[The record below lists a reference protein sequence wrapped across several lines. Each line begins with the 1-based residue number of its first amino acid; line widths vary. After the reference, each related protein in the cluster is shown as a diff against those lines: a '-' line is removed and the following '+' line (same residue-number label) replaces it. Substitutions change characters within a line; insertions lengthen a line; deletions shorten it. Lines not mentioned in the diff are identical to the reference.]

1 VLTTL
6 NRRKEPRR
14 TDRPA
19 GLLIFAPGDYPQPL
33 RAATKPREC
42 SRSCGSGGL
51 LLDKK
56 GRVLQTNLKARR
68 YLGSRFNL
76 KRRGGNPEATI
87 NEAVQDGLRSALMGS
102 AEVAPLLGNHIMVPR
117 ADSRPLL
124 LRQLSVPGGLDVVG
138 EAIAAIVVL
147 DMDDCPHPDEDLLRE
162 LFLLTPA
169 EARLAKRLACGQDL
183 ASIAKDLGVTRG
195 TVRVQLKSL
204 FWKTATR
211 RQGELI
217 ALLAHLSRLH
227 VAK

>member
-1 VLTTL
+1 MSAAGQVVLDVL
-6 NRRKEPRR
+6 E
-14 TDRPA
+14 A
-19 GLLIFAPGDYPQPL
+19 LG
-33 RAATKPREC
+33 C
-42 SRSCGSGGL
+42 GGL
-51 LLDKK
+51 LLDNK
-56 GRVLQTNLKARR
+56 GRVLQTNPKAHR

-76 KRRGGNPEATI
+76 NRRGGSPEGTI

-102 AEVAPLLGNHIMVPR
+102 AEVAPILGDHIVVPR

-124 LRQLSVPGGLDVVG
+124 LRQLILPGGLDVSG

-147 DMDDCPHPDEDLLRE
+147 DMQDCPHPDEDLLRD

-169 EARLAKRLACGQDL
+169 EARVANRLSCGQDV
-183 ASIAKDLGVTRG
+183 ASIARNLGVSRG
-195 TVRVQLKSL
+195 TVRVHLKSL

-217 ALLAHLSRLH
+217 ALLAHLSKMR

>member
-1 VLTTL
+1 MSAAGQVVLDVL
-6 NRRKEPRR
+6 E
-14 TDRPA
+14 A
-19 GLLIFAPGDYPQPL
+19 LGL
-33 RAATKPREC
+33 
-42 SRSCGSGGL
+42 GGL
-51 LLDKK
+51 LLDNK
-56 GRVLQTNLKARR
+56 GRVLQTNPKAHR

-76 KRRGGNPEATI
+76 NRRGGSPEGTI

-102 AEVAPLLGNHIMVPR
+102 AEVAPILGDHIVVPR

-124 LRQLSVPGGLDVVG
+124 LRQLTLPGGLDVSG

-147 DMDDCPHPDEDLLRE
+147 DMEDCPHPDEDLLRD

-169 EARLAKRLACGQDL
+169 EARVANRLSCGQDV
-183 ASIAKDLGVTRG
+183 ASIARDLGVSRG
-195 TVRVQLKSL
+195 TVRVHLKSL

-217 ALLAHLSRLH
+217 ALLAHLSKMR

>member
-1 VLTTL
+1 MSAAGQVVLDVL
-6 NRRKEPRR
+6 E
-14 TDRPA
+14 A
-19 GLLIFAPGDYPQPL
+19 LG
-33 RAATKPREC
+33 C
-42 SRSCGSGGL
+42 GGL
-51 LLDKK
+51 LLDNK
-56 GRVLQTNLKARR
+56 GRVLQTNPKAHR

-76 KRRGGNPEATI
+76 NRRGGSPEGTI

-102 AEVAPLLGNHIMVPR
+102 AEVAPILGDHIVVPR

-124 LRQLSVPGGLDVVG
+124 LRQLTLPGGLDVSG

-147 DMDDCPHPDEDLLRE
+147 DMEDCPHPDEDLLRD

-169 EARLAKRLACGQDL
+169 EARVANRLSCGQDV
-183 ASIAKDLGVTRG
+183 ASIARDLGVSRG
-195 TVRVQLKSL
+195 TVRVHLKSL

-217 ALLAHLSRLH
+217 ALLAHLSKMR

>member
-1 VLTTL
+1 MSAAGQVVLDVL
-6 NRRKEPRR
+6 E
-14 TDRPA
+14 A
-19 GLLIFAPGDYPQPL
+19 LG
-33 RAATKPREC
+33 C
-42 SRSCGSGGL
+42 GGL
-51 LLDKK
+51 LLDNK
-56 GRVLQTNLKARR
+56 GRVLQTNPKAHR

-76 KRRGGNPEATI
+76 NRRGGSPEGTI

-102 AEVAPLLGNHIMVPR
+102 AEVAPILGDHIVVPR

-124 LRQLSVPGGLDVVG
+124 LRQLILPGGLDVSG

-147 DMDDCPHPDEDLLRE
+147 DMEDCPHPDEDLLRD

-169 EARLAKRLACGQDL
+169 KARVANRLSCGQDV
-183 ASIAKDLGVTRG
+183 ASIACHLGVSRG
-195 TVRVQLKSL
+195 TVRVHLKSL

-217 ALLAHLSRLH
+217 ALLAHLSKMR

>member
-1 VLTTL
+1 MSAAGQVVLDVL
-6 NRRKEPRR
+6 E
-14 TDRPA
+14 A
-19 GLLIFAPGDYPQPL
+19 LG
-33 RAATKPREC
+33 C
-42 SRSCGSGGL
+42 GGL
-51 LLDKK
+51 LLDNK
-56 GRVLQTNLKARR
+56 GRVLQTNPKAHR

-76 KRRGGNPEATI
+76 NRRGGSPEGTI

-102 AEVAPLLGNHIMVPR
+102 AEVAPILGDHIVVPR

-124 LRQLSVPGGLDVVG
+124 LRQLILPGGLDVSG

-147 DMDDCPHPDEDLLRE
+147 DMQDCPHPDEDLLRD

-169 EARLAKRLACGQDL
+169 EARVANRLSCGQDV
-183 ASIAKDLGVTRG
+183 ASIARDLGVSRG
-195 TVRVQLKSL
+195 TVRVHLKSL

-217 ALLAHLSRLH
+217 ALLAHLSKMR

>member
-1 VLTTL
+1 MSAAGQVVLDVL
-6 NRRKEPRR
+6 E
-14 TDRPA
+14 A
-19 GLLIFAPGDYPQPL
+19 LG
-33 RAATKPREC
+33 C
-42 SRSCGSGGL
+42 GGL
-51 LLDKK
+51 LLDNK
-56 GRVLQTNLKARR
+56 GRVLQTNPKAHR

-76 KRRGGNPEATI
+76 NRRGGSPKGTI

-102 AEVAPLLGNHIMVPR
+102 AEVAPILGDHIVVPR

-124 LRQLSVPGGLDVVG
+124 LRQLILPGGLDVSG

-147 DMDDCPHPDEDLLRE
+147 DMQDCPHPDEDLLRD

-169 EARLAKRLACGQDL
+169 EARVANRLSCGQDV
-183 ASIAKDLGVTRG
+183 ASIARDLGVSRG
-195 TVRVQLKSL
+195 TVRVHLKSL

-217 ALLAHLSRLH
+217 ALLAHLSKMR

>member
-1 VLTTL
+1 MPAAGQVVLDVL
-6 NRRKEPRR
+6 E
-14 TDRPA
+14 A
-19 GLLIFAPGDYPQPL
+19 LG
-33 RAATKPREC
+33 C
-42 SRSCGSGGL
+42 GGL
-51 LLDKK
+51 LLDNK
-56 GRVLQTNLKARR
+56 GRVLQTNPKAHR

-76 KRRGGNPEATI
+76 NRRGGSPEGTI

-102 AEVAPLLGNHIMVPR
+102 AEVAPILGDHIIVPR

-124 LRQLSVPGGLDVVG
+124 LRQLTLPGGLDVSG

-147 DMDDCPHPDEDLLRE
+147 DVEDCPHPDEDLLRD

-169 EARLAKRLACGQDL
+169 EARVANRLSCGQDV
-183 ASIAKDLGVTRG
+183 ASIARDLGVSRG
-195 TVRVQLKSL
+195 TVRVHLKSL

-217 ALLAHLSRLH
+217 ALLAHLSKMR

>member
-1 VLTTL
+1 MSAAGQVVLDVL
-6 NRRKEPRR
+6 E
-14 TDRPA
+14 A
-19 GLLIFAPGDYPQPL
+19 LG
-33 RAATKPREC
+33 C
-42 SRSCGSGGL
+42 GGL
-51 LLDKK
+51 LLDNK
-56 GRVLQTNLKARR
+56 GRVLQTNPKAHR

-76 KRRGGNPEATI
+76 NRRGGSPEGTI

-102 AEVAPLLGNHIMVPR
+102 AEVAPILGDHIVVPR

-124 LRQLSVPGGLDVVG
+124 LRQLTLPGGLDVSG

-147 DMDDCPHPDEDLLRE
+147 DMQDCPHPDEDLLRD

-169 EARLAKRLACGQDL
+169 EARVANRLSCGQDV
-183 ASIAKDLGVTRG
+183 ASIARDLGVSRG
-195 TVRVQLKSL
+195 TVRVHLKSL

-217 ALLAHLSRLH
+217 ALLAHLSKMR